1 MRRWTLTTLMA
12 GSLLLGGAP
21 LQAAPVDAG
30 HEIPRPAGTVAQF
43 KVDLDSEGPTTF
55 VLSRVDGIYGLQ
67 AWRYSRALDSMS
79 KVTELQAALDAIV
92 ADKKTINEAQVRA
105 ALASLQ
111 LIDYS
116 VVYHRSGNP
125 QFDTIDHAQGKLV
138 GYFNAEGQPV
148 RQSRGQPAFAYKKT
162 FQEKDGHFLTVT
174 YVLGFGWQG
183 APAPSYHLRFI
194 NWETEPSRFSGS
206 QDGPGVEYD
215 TSCCAGELQARPVYR
230 HGQRIGQ

>member
-21 LQAAPVDAG
+21 AQAAPVDAG

-162 FQEKDGHFLTVT
+162 FQEKDG
-174 YVLGFGWQG
+174 
-183 APAPSYHLRFI
+183 RFQA
-194 NWETEPSRFSGS
+194 GDAHDA
-206 QDGPGVEYD
+206 QDGNQHAEHGHGGDQAQLDGEFGEHKFSLID
-215 TSCCAGELQARPVYR
+215 TLNQDAYPCGSAGFTT
-230 HGQRIGQ
+230 